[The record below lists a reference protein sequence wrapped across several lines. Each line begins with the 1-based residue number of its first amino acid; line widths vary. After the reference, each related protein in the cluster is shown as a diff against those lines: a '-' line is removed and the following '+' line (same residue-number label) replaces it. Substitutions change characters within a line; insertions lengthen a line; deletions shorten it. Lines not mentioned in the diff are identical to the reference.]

1 MIIVFLYMYFMIGL
15 LTYDIS
21 ISDEFIM
28 INMIVSYII
37 YVIYLMM
44 RSLLT
49 LNMIKRMVNNSDW
62 IITTD
67 AE

>member
-1 MIIVFLYMYFMIGL
+1 
-15 LTYDIS
+15 
-21 ISDEFIM
+21 M